1 MLRGGPWPFD
11 NQVLMVRRW
20 QAGMTAKDVKFNV
33 VGLWVQIWGVP
44 FDMVCPQVA
53 REVGSR
59 LGMVEEVFYWG
70 WIDSQLGRHSSTRG
84 CRFSVII
91 VVCWVM
97 TSSTAP
103 AILLL
108 QKMEGK

>member
-1 MLRGGPWPFD
+1 
-11 NQVLMVRRW
+11 MVRRW

-59 LGMVEEVFYWG
+59 LGMVEEVE
-70 WIDSQLGRHSSTRG
+70 Q
-84 CRFSVII
+84 
-91 VVCWVM
+91 
-97 TSSTAP
+97 
-103 AILLL
+103 
-108 QKMEGK
+108 